1 MLSDKNKIAIN
12 EPTTLASTKML
23 VKGIWYKVQFGIFGK
38 KVYLSVDNVFN
49 SGVLS
54 TENGINISRETIFIG
69 GLPDVSTLPL
79 LSVSKLPVPYKGCV
93 RHFSV
98 NSMQIPLNKENILN
112 GRNVNDCDG
121 TPCGRDAC
129 LNGGTCWL
137 DSFMKPH
144 CSCPSAF
151 YGSKCENISECNDT
165 RCKNTGQCDGSK
177 CSCHVGWEGVY
188 CENQI
193 RVITPEFSGRSY
205 LIVKKNN
212 EKKRNIPGVEVKN
225 LYLNFTTIK
234 KDGLVLWSKKVI
246 S

>member
-1 MLSDKNKIAIN
+1 
-12 EPTTLASTKML
+12 
-23 VKGIWYKVQFGIFGK
+23 
-38 KVYLSVDNVFN
+38 
-49 SGVLS
+49 
-54 TENGINISRETIFIG
+54 
-69 GLPDVSTLPL
+69 
-79 LSVSKLPVPYKGCV
+79 
-93 RHFSV
+93 
-98 NSMQIPLNKENILN
+98 MQIPLNKENILN